1 MSDPIYLDYNATTPL
16 HPEVIAYMKPLLEE
30 AFGNPSSSY
39 SYGARSR
46 ILIEEARMSLAGLL
60 GCKPYEIIFTSG
72 GSESN
77 NMAIKGIAQA
87 YKDKGRHIITS
98 SIEHPAV
105 AKVCQYLE
113 NQGFTV
119 TYLPADHEG
128 LIGPDDLKKAITP
141 DTILISIMHANN
153 ETGVIQPIEEFGAI
167 ARERGILFH
176 TDAAQS
182 VGKIPVNVRNVDL
195 LSVAGHKL
203 YAPKGVGVLYVREG
217 VRLEKIIHGANH
229 EQDMR
234 AGTENVLEIAG
245 LGKAAE
251 IAARDLD
258 QVMLHNLF
266 LRTILE
272 ESLLGGIP
280 EGRINGHPE
289 KRLPNTLYFTIP
301 DVESGTL
308 ISEIADKVAI
318 SAGAACHTED
328 DHASETLT
336 AMGVPES
343 LSRCTI
349 RMSTGRFL
357 TEGDVRKACEIIIH
371 AAQRIRGDS
380 KGTSLSDAKIRLTAF
395 TQGLGCACKMRPQVL
410 EKVLKNIP
418 VGKFPQ
424 VMVGYESSDDA
435 GVYRINE
442 NQALVQTLDFFTP
455 VVDDPYDFGRIA
467 AANSLSDIYAMGASP
482 LFALNIVAFPSSR
495 LPLDVLENILLGAA
509 SVAAEADIPILGGH
523 TVDDPEPKFGMAVTG
538 MVHPD
543 KILKNNTAQPGD
555 VLILTKPLGTGIL
568 STALKRGLLDDHG
581 RKELVEVMST
591 LNKKAAEVMNE
602 FNIHACTDI
611 TGYGLLGHLYEMTSG
626 SKVDVTVYATK
637 VPLLKR
643 ASDFA
648 AAGIVPGGT
657 VSNREH
663 FGQFVDFAE
672 NTGET
677 IKTVLFD
684 AQTSGGL
691 LIAIREDEAEG
702 ILTRLEKEGVVA
714 YLIGKI
720 NGKGAGRIRVE

>member
-1 MSDPIYLDYNATTPL
+1 MPNPIYLDYNATTPL

-39 SYGARSR
+39 SYGAKSR
-46 ILIEEARMSLAGLL
+46 ILIEEARMSVAALL
-60 GCKPYEIIFTSG
+60 GCKPFEIIFTSG

-77 NMAIKGIAQA
+77 NLAIKGIAQA

-113 NQGFTV
+113 KQGFTV

-128 LIGPDDLKKAITP
+128 LINPDDLKEAITP
-141 DTILISIMHANN
+141 GTILISIMHANN

-167 ARERGILFH
+167 ARGHGILFH

-182 VGKIPVNVRNVDL
+182 VGKIPVNVKNVDL

-203 YAPKGVGVLYVREG
+203 YAPKGVGALYVREG
-217 VRLEKIIHGANH
+217 IRLEKIIHGANH
-229 EQDMR
+229 EHDLR

-251 IAARDLD
+251 IAARDLH
-258 QVMLHNLF
+258 QVMEHNLY
-266 LRTILE
+266 LRNILE
-272 ESLLGGIP
+272 HKLLESIP

-301 DVESGTL
+301 GVESGTL
-308 ISEIADKVAI
+308 ISEIGDKVAI

-349 RMSTGRFL
+349 RLTTGRFL
-357 TEGDVRKACEIIIH
+357 TEEEVEKASEIIIK
-371 AAQRIRGDS
+371 AAQRIRGEYS
-380 KGTSLSDAKIRLTAF
+380 GTSIPEENIRLTAF
-395 TQGLGCACKMRPQVL
+395 THGLGCACKMRPQVL

-418 VGKFPQ
+418 VGQYPQ

-455 VVDDPYDFGRIA
+455 VVDDPFDFGRIA
-467 AANSLSDIYAMGASP
+467 AANSLSDIYAMGATP

-495 LPLDVLENILLGAA
+495 LPLDVLEKILLGAA
-509 SVAAEADIPILGGH
+509 AIAAEADIPILGGH

-555 VLILTKPLGTGIL
+555 ILILTKPLGTGIL

-581 RKELVEVMST
+581 RKELVETMAT
-591 LNKKAAEVMNE
+591 LNKKAAEAMQE
-602 FNIHACTDI
+602 FNVHACTDI

-626 SKVDVTVYATK
+626 SKVDAEVYAEK
-637 VPLLKR
+637 APVMKQ
-643 ASDFA
+643 AVNFA
-648 AAGIVPGGT
+648 ATGIVPGGT
-657 VSNREH
+657 VSNRDH
-663 FGQFVDFAE
+663 FGKFIDFAD
-672 NTGET
+672 NMGDT
-677 IKTVLFD
+677 IKTLLFD

-691 LIAIREDEAEG
+691 LIAIQEHKAEE
-702 ILTRLEKEGVVA
+702 ILKRLEKEGVVSNI
-714 YLIGKI
+714 IGKI
-720 NGKGAGRIRVE
+720 NGKGSGRIRVE